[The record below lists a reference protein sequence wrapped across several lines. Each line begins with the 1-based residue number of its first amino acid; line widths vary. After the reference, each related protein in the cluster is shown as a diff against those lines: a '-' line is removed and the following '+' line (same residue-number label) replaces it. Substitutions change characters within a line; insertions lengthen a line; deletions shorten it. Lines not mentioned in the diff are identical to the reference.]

1 MDRPVLPSVLTGNG
15 PFVGRGS
22 ELEWL
27 LSAWQTSLGGGARA
41 TLIAG
46 EPGVGKTRLAGEWSR
61 QAYEQ
66 GAVVVYGRCDE
77 DLGAPYQP
85 FAEAL
90 RSMVPCVGTRRLR
103 GLRGVEALLPLVP
116 GLVDD
121 MPDLAAPTRADPGTE
136 RYALFD
142 AVVALLEMASAEAP
156 VVLVLDDLHWAAKPT
171 LLLLRHLLRF
181 GDRARLQIVGTYR
194 STDLDRSHPL
204 AAMLADLQRDG
215 TANRIS
221 LSGLDEDDVSAYV
234 AKAGYDDRRARP
246 RIGLRHGRQPLLPD
260 RGAAPCR

>member
-1 MDRPVLPSVLTGNG
+1 MLAGPG
-15 PFVGRGS
+15 PFVGRGH
-22 ELEWL
+22 ELERL
-27 LSAWQTSLGGGARA
+27 LSAWQTALAGGMRA
-41 TLIAG
+41 VLIAG

-66 GAVVVYGRCDE
+66 GAVVLYGRCDE

-90 RSMVPCVGTRRLR
+90 RSLVPCLGASRLR

-116 GLVDD
+116 GLTDVL
-121 MPDLAAPTRADPGTE
+121 PDLAAPTRADPDTE

-142 AVVALLEMASAEAP
+142 AVVALLEVASASAP

-181 GDRARLQIVGTYR
+181 GEHARVQIVGTYR

-204 AAMLADLQRDG
+204 AAMLADLHRDG
-215 TANRIS
+215 TA
-221 LSGLDEDDVSAYV
+221 
-234 AKAGYDDRRARP
+234 DRLATQRT
-246 RIGLRHGRQPLLPD
+246 G
-260 RGAAPCR
+260 